1 MMKQRNASDVVSQG
15 VSLSYSLLQQA
26 KIKAALERR
35 SLSSYLRE
43 LILRDIKNHQPNKH
57 ENHH

>member
-1 MMKQRNASDVVSQG
+1 MMKQRNADVVVSQG
-15 VSLSYSLLQQA
+15 VSLSWSLLRQA

-43 LILRDIKNHQPNKH
+43 LILRDIKNHQLNKH
-57 ENHH
+57 EN

>member
-1 MMKQRNASDVVSQG
+1 MMKQRNASDIVSQG

-26 KIKAALERR
+26 KIKAARERR

-43 LILRDIKNHQPNKH
+43 LIIKDLAQKY
-57 ENHH
+57 ENNS

>member
-1 MMKQRNASDVVSQG
+1 MKQRNADVVVSQG
-15 VSLSYSLLQQA
+15 VSLSLSLLRQA